1 MTIDG
6 VEATTVNITET
17 EVNFK
22 VNGMRARTSPNLELY
37 FEEGLPKGYDEWI
50 ESKSLYAGFRM
61 TGIEPAFGSGSVGS
75 MGGTKLTITAPC
87 YGEDVDLTDVTVQSK
102 HSNPDY
108 DDICRD
114 LQFIEYGKLS
124 CITLPGVEVTQWHII
139 RLFNPL

>member
-87 YGEDVDLTDVTVQSK
+87 YGEDVDLTGVEVQAQLCGGCEYE
-102 HSNPDY
+102 P
-108 DDICRD
+108 ICQD

-124 CITLPGVEVTQWHII
+124 CITMPGIEVT
-139 RLFNPL
+139 